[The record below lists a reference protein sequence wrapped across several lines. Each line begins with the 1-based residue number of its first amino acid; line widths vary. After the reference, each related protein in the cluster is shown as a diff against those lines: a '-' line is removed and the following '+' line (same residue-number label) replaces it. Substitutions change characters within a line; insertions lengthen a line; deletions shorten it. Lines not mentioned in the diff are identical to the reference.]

1 MATMETDRLV
11 DDYLG
16 RLEKAAAHM
25 QRSRRAELVAE
36 IRGHIETA
44 LREEEAAGE
53 VAVRNVLERLGP
65 PEEIVDAAEPD
76 RLPPLRTGKLEFA
89 ALLALVFPF
98 IGWLGGIALVL
109 VSKAWTN
116 RDKAVGIAL
125 ALLPALAFLSLALG
139 RSRLGELEQHPR
151 GRALRRD
158 HHRRLAKRHLPGL
171 GGWGEKR
178 RRRVTPSIVA

>member
-1 MATMETDRLV
+1 MTIMETDRLV

-25 QRSRRAELVAE
+25 QRSRRAELIAE
-36 IRGHIETA
+36 IREHIETA
-44 LREEEAAGE
+44 LREEEAASE

-65 PEEIVDAAEPD
+65 PEEIVDAAEPEPAA
-76 RLPPLRTGKLEFA
+76 PPVRTGKLEFA

-125 ALLPALAFLSLALG
+125 ALLPALAFLSLALADRDSESSTSILEVALFVG
-139 RSRLGELEQHPR
+139 IIIAGLPSAIYLGLRLR
-151 GRALRRD
+151 GGDA
-158 HHRRLAKRHLPGL
+158 
-171 GGWGEKR
+171 
-178 RRRVTPSIVA
+178 